1 MKPVKKITPGTWAV
15 IGFAIVAVIVTLV
28 MVLPSLKLGG
38 GASTSDQA
46 TIALYNNHSDTRKVN
61 DRVEI
66 AIRLNLSDKTGA
78 KYPLQLEGRASGSWQ
93 VVKKYTA
100 TKPNN
105 TVVFRVHPSVV
116 GDIVYRAEIQTPT
129 GIVTTN
135 ELLLHVTN

>member
-1 MKPVKKITPGTWAV
+1 MKPIKKINPGTWVV
-15 IGFAIVAVIVTLV
+15 IAFTVIAVAVTAMILV
-28 MVLPSLKLGG
+28 PMLKLGG
-38 GASTSDQA
+38 GDTSNTA

-61 DRVEI
+61 DRVELGV
-66 AIRLNLSDKTGA
+66 RLQLSDKTGA
-78 KYPLQLEGRASGSWQ
+78 KYPIQLEGRANGSWQ

-100 TKPNN
+100 TKPTN
-105 TVVFRVHPSVV
+105 TVVFRVHPAVV

>member
-1 MKPVKKITPGTWAV
+1 MKPIKKISGGTWAV
-15 IGFAIVAVIVTLV
+15 AGFAVIALIVTALIV
-28 MVLPSLKLGG
+28 FPNLKLGG
-38 GASTSDQA
+38 SSASTA
-46 TIALYNNHSDTRKVN
+46 NIALYNNHSDTRKVN

-66 AIRLNLSDKTGA
+66 AVRLHLSDKTGA
-78 KYPLQLEGRASGSWQ
+78 KYPLQLEGRANGAWQ

-105 TVVFRVHPSVV
+105 TVVFRVHPSIV

-135 ELLLHVTN
+135 ELLLHVTK

>member
-1 MKPVKKITPGTWAV
+1 MKPIKKINPGTWVV
-15 IGFAIVAVIVTLV
+15 IAFTVIAVAVTAMILV
-28 MVLPSLKLGG
+28 PMLKLGG
-38 GASTSDQA
+38 GDTSNTA

-61 DRVEI
+61 DRVELGV
-66 AIRLNLSDKTGA
+66 RLQLSDKTGA
-78 KYPLQLEGRASGSWQ
+78 KYPIQLEGRASGSWQ

-100 TKPNN
+100 TKPTN
-105 TVVFRVHPSVV
+105 TVVFRVHPAVV